1 MMTDKLRAA
10 AKAALDWLRDE
21 KLNQWTY
28 MEGSQFY
35 ADRDKQAEALEAALA
50 EPEQVTHPFED
61 ASVISALYWASILIE
76 KEYPVGHNGAD
87 SWLMNY
93 SDKHGEN
100 VRRHDHREWEKV
112 HGRWKPKAALAEPTV
127 KDSLTNAEQEP
138 VACIKTNG
146 ELMWLKKPEVVYS
159 KPRPLYAAPPRREWA
174 GLTDEEITEI
184 RLKMFDAVATN
195 YEAYRAIE
203 TKLREKNT

>member
-1 MMTDKLRAA
+1 MMTDKLREA
-10 AKAALDWLRDE
+10 AKAALEELLASESNAWNIIND
-21 KLNQWTY
+21 
-28 MEGSQFY
+28 
-35 ADRDKQAEALEAALA
+35 LEAALA
-50 EPEQVTHPFED
+50 EPEPVAHPFED

-100 VRRHDHREWEKV
+100 VRRSDHRDWEKV
-112 HGRWKPKAALAEPTV
+112 HGRWKPKAALAEPAI
-127 KDSLTNAEQEP
+127 KESLTVEEPEPAAWTTMPEAEDWCF
-138 VACIKTNG
+138 VAS
-146 ELMWLKKPEVVYS
+146 S
-159 KPRPLYAAPPRREWA
+159 KDPTGKLEGKWFPLYTAPPRREFV

-184 RLKMFDAVATN
+184 RLKMFDAFATN

-203 TKLREKNT
+203 AKLREKND